1 MPAPGHRPVKRD
13 KDGNIVYCGAKLQN
27 KDRTCRRTDIGPRG
41 RCKLHNG
48 WAPVGQDAVHFKTG
62 RYSKH
67 LPATLVADYQAALAD
82 PELLSLRHE
91 IALTRAQ
98 ILEVLRSSQIKQFA
112 GKAAVAATKTLDRSW
127 TVMQAVLNEGT
138 PEQQYTTRTLVTKA
152 LDELKSATLG
162 VKAEMEARQEFRAS
176 VLTLE
181 RLERSE
187 NQRMVELYNMISAE
201 RAMAL
206 RQAETAAFMEA
217 LDAFVPDRQT
227 KAAIRGRVA
236 TRFAELTGRRHDQP
250 VDAGGS
256 AIDLES
262 PLDSSPEN

>member
-41 RCKLHNG
+41 RCRIHNG
-48 WAPVGQDAVHFKTG
+48 WAAVGQDANRFKTG

-98 ILEVLRSSQIKQFA
+98 ILEVLRSSKIRQFA
-112 GKAAVAATKTLDRSW
+112 GKSAVAATAALDRTW
-127 TVMQAVLNEGT
+127 TVMQAALDDGT
-138 PEQQYTTRTLVTKA
+138 PEQQYATRALVTAA
-152 LDELKSATLG
+152 LVELKSATTG
-162 VKAEMEARQEFRAS
+162 VKSEMEARQEFRAS

-236 TRFAELTGRRHDQP
+236 TRFAELTGRRHPEP
-250 VDAGGS
+250 VDGGEP
-256 AIDLES
+256 AD
-262 PLDSSPEN
+262 PLQLLDPATEN

>member
-1 MPAPGHRPVKRD
+1 MPRPDRPVKRNP
-13 KDGNIVYCGAKLQN
+13 DGSVRYCGSKLRN
-27 KDRTCRRTDIGPRG
+27 KDRTCRRTDIGPSG
-41 RCKLHNG
+41 RCKLHGG
-48 WAPVGQDAVHFKTG
+48 WMQDHRGAGNASFKHG
-62 RYSKH
+62 RYSRF
-67 LPATLVADYQAALAD
+67 LPATIVADYQAALAD

-98 ILEVLRSSQIKQFA
+98 IMEVLRSSKIKQFA
-112 GKAAVAATKTLDRSW
+112 GKSAVAATKALDRAW
-127 TVMQAVLNEGT
+127 TVMQAVLDEGT
-138 PEQQYTTRTLVTKA
+138 PEQQHRTRELMQRGF
-152 LDELKSATLG
+152 DELKAATLG

-236 TRFAELTGRRHDQP
+236 SRFAELTGRRHDQP
-250 VDAGGS
+250 VGTGGTVTGAS
-256 AIDLES
+256 TLDL
-262 PLDSSPEN
+262 LPEN